1 MATRDIAHELPQS
14 ITYGPPMAI
23 LANDTGR
30 GMGVRC
36 KRGQFPRVV
45 VGTNHVATRAVVGCA
60 DLAFHPERR
69 AGSCQAHEENDAGKH
84 EGDLK
89 EGHFQSS
96 GHGVPRERFYAHG
109 SSVAANFPPSRPEV
123 NAHPMVIP

>member
-1 MATRDIAHELPQS
+1 MATRDVAHELSQLL
-14 ITYGPPMAI
+14 TYSPSMAI

-30 GMGVRC
+30 GMGVRR

-60 DLAFHPERR
+60 DSVFHPECH
-69 AGSCQAHEENDAGKH
+69 ASSCQAHEENDAGKH

-89 EGHFQSS
+89 EGDLQSTV
-96 GHGVPRERFYAHG
+96 HGLPRDAPMPTAPRRRPICPR
-109 SSVAANFPPSRPEV
+109 AAPR
-123 NAHPMVIP
+123 